1 MNALD
6 LQVAGSHYKQMAI
19 QPIELIVALRCSFI
33 QGSIIKYISRYKY
46 KNKAEDIKKCIHFAQ
61 LAIELKD
68 VRQCKN
74 NDLSLHINKYVLKNK
89 MTISQRRIITQAAY
103 NNYQGVIQYCKELLE
118 IEYPESSTY

>member
-1 MNALD
+1 MKALD
-6 LQVAGSHYKQMAI
+6 LQIAGSHYKQLAM

-68 VRQCKN
+68 VRHCKN
-74 NDLSLHINKYVLKNK
+74 NDLSLHINRYILKNK
-89 MTISQRRIITQAAY
+89 MTILQRRIITQAAY

>member
-1 MNALD
+1 MKALD
-6 LQVAGSHYKQMAI
+6 LQIAGSHYKQLAM

-68 VRQCKN
+68 ARQCKN
-74 NDLSLHINKYVLKNK
+74 NDLSLHINTYILKNK
-89 MTISQRRIITQAAY
+89 MTILQRRIITQAAY

-118 IEYPESSTY
+118 IEYPESSAY